1 MARPP
6 KNPAIPMREGLSPS
20 CLALPRLRDC
30 PWPTLLDHLAE
41 RLPRVPREVWRQ
53 RLRAGEVLDEGGRA
67 LDEHTP
73 YLHGQRIYYW
83 RDLGPETPL
92 PYEADI
98 LFRDEHLLVADKPHF
113 LPVTPGGRYVRE
125 SLLVRLKAR
134 LGLPELSPLHRIDRD
149 TAGLVLFSVRA
160 AERDAYQRL
169 FRERRVD
176 KVYEAIAPWRDDLPW
191 PQRRASHLREDE
203 AAFYRMREAAPEEG
217 LPPNSE
223 TWIEPIERLGPGG
236 RWARYRLR
244 PVTGKR
250 HQLRVHMAALGVP
263 ILGDGFYP
271 VVRRG
276 PHEADDPADPLRL
289 LARAIAFD
297 DPITG
302 QRRCF
307 ESRRTLADP
316 PLAPHC
322 PWPSA

>member
-6 KNPAIPMREGLSPS
+6 KSAAIALRDGLSPC
-20 CLALPRLRDC
+20 CLALPRLRHS

-41 RLPRVPREVWRQ
+41 RLPRIPREQWRA
-53 RLRAGEVLDEGGRA
+53 RLRRGEVVDEQGQP

-83 RDLGPETPL
+83 RDVAD
-92 PYEADI
+92 EAPIPFEAPI
-98 LFRDEHLLVADKPHF
+98 LFQDEHLLVVDKPHF

-125 SLLVRLKAR
+125 TLLVRLKAR

-176 KVYEAIAPWRDDLPW
+176 KTYEAIAPWCDDRPW
-191 PQRRASHLREDE
+191 PQRRLSHLCTDE
-203 AAFYRMREAAPEEG
+203 AAFYRMREASPDEG
-217 LPPNSE
+217 RAPNSE
-223 TWIEPIERLGPGG
+223 TWIEPLQRLGPQGQ
-236 RWARYRLR
+236 WARYRLR
-244 PVTGKR
+244 PITGKR
-250 HQLRVHMAALGVP
+250 HQLRVHMAALGLP
-263 ILGDGFYP
+263 ILDDPFYP
-271 VVRRG
+271 TVRRG
-276 PHEADDPADPLRL
+276 PHDPDDPARPLRL

-302 QRRCF
+302 QRRAF
-307 ESRRTLADP
+307 TSARELAGP
-316 PLAPHC
+316 PD
-322 PWPSA
+322 